1 MTTRHG
7 LMPHIASDSISPLS
21 IHEHLPLYHKYKP
34 NTLNEII
41 GHTDSIWKIKQFL
54 SSSKG
59 LIGCIGIPGIGI
71 TSTIDIIVKNMG
83 MTVKHISCS
92 SGFTEVSKV
101 LKANMKNV
109 LFALQ
114 QMKTNIVYVIKDFD
128 SLNRSDKA
136 TMIKI
141 LMEVEYAHSIII
153 SPIDISSL
161 TCVYF
166 TRPSNDEILKHLYW
180 IVCEENIDIN
190 DDRLRHISTFQD
202 VRTCINAIEGP
213 HIFDRD
219 KSLVEPYLT
228 CLYTHETM
236 KGGLNDVGTML
247 DLLCDMD
254 LCDFKPTRE
263 WFSEVTAEFC
273 TKHFDV
279 GTKQTYIARNA
290 QICNRTK
297 QLTDACNSID
307 INVQEMD
314 LYATLF
320 KNYMLNG
327 EMRPFPESDPNHS
340 KKNRAIYVISK
351 RQCKISKTKALK
363 SILKC

>member
-1 MTTRHG
+1 MTGRHG
-7 LMPHIASDSISPLS
+7 LMPHIASDSISSLS
-21 IHEHLPLYHKYKP
+21 INEYLPLYHKYKP

-41 GHTDSIWKIKQFL
+41 GHTDSIWKVKQFL
-54 SSSKG
+54 SSSQG
-59 LIGCIGIPGIGI
+59 PLGCIGIPGIGI
-71 TSTIDIIVKNMG
+71 TSTIDIIVKDMG
-83 MTVKHISCS
+83 MTAKHLSCS
-92 SGFTEVSKV
+92 SGFAEVTKV

-114 QMKTNIVYVIKDFD
+114 QIKTNVVYVIKEFD

-136 TMIKI
+136 SMVKL
-141 LMEVEYAHSIII
+141 LMEVKHAHSIVI
-153 SPIDISSL
+153 SPVSISSL
-161 TCVYF
+161 MCVHF

-180 IVCEENIDIN
+180 IVCEENIDIS
-190 DDRLRHISTFQD
+190 DDRLIHISSFQD
-202 VRTCINAIEGP
+202 VRTCINAIQGP

-219 KSLVEPYLT
+219 NYLVEPYLT

-236 KGGLNDVGTML
+236 KGSLNDVSTML

-254 LCDFKPTRE
+254 LCEFKPTRG
-263 WFSEVTAEFC
+263 WFAEVTAEFC

-279 GTKQTYIARNA
+279 GTKQTHIARNA

-297 QLTDACNSID
+297 QLSDACNIIE
-307 INVQEMD
+307 INVKEMD

-320 KNYMLNG
+320 KSYMLNG
-327 EMRPFPESDPNHS
+327 SMRPFPESDPNYS
-340 KKNRAIYVISK
+340 KKNRSIYVISK
-351 RQCKISKTKALK
+351 RQCKISETKILK